1 MPEGTPLFTDP
12 GELMFVIVLGVFALV
27 CSAMAFKYALRIDLW
42 RKRYFKLHDYTIELI
57 KKEQQN
63 D

>member
-1 MPEGTPLFTDP
+1 MFTDP